1 MRFHVGRNYRADGAR
16 YRKAATPQTASDL
29 VLAARSAAR
38 DSEPA
43 APRKSPFARAVLV
56 VATLAAPP
64 FAGRAYLDATR
75 TEPATIAAEETRP
88 TIRQAGLQPAGLQP
102 ASPLQKAERE
112 DIDLTATGSTPPRQE
127 AAAAGSA
134 ATAPAPAR
142 TRRAASGS
150 VSRSAREISRS
161 PESYR

>member
-1 MRFHVGRNYRADGAR
+1 MRFHVGRNYRADGER
-16 YRKAATPQTASDL
+16 FRKASPQTASDL

-38 DSEPA
+38 ASEPA

-56 VATLAAPP
+56 VATLAAPL

-75 TEPATIAAEETRP
+75 TEPAAIAAEETRP
-88 TIRQAGLQPAGLQP
+88 TIRQVGLQPA
-102 ASPLQKAERE
+102 APLQKAERE

-127 AAAAGSA
+127 AAPTASA
-134 ATAPAPAR
+134 AAAPAPAK